1 MIPFSFQDYVTAVQ
15 AKRVCIVDPNA
26 NQFDKIFGL
35 ANLVIS
41 GINYNDWPVPFVF
54 CNSYACKDR
63 GEDATNYCT
72 YKTLAISTMN
82 GSAEEIARMERFK
95 DYIET
100 RYPQITNDNLPFDYE
115 FIQTFD
121 SNEELTSYVSSDT
134 YGEFVDG
141 KYRPKIAIA
150 VVFDGADDTKKSYDY
165 TIRTNATNFNSEELS
180 VSSMRHMHIFG
191 VIRIISSDL
200 PHTHI

>member
-1 MIPFSFQDYVTAVQ
+1 MIPFSFQDYVTAIQ

-35 ANLVIS
+35 ASLVIS

-82 GSAEEIARMERFK
+82 GSAEEMERMERFK
-95 DYIET
+95 DYVET
-100 RYPQITNDNLPFDYE
+100 RYPQITNTNLPFDYD

-121 SNEELTSYVSSDT
+121 NNDKLTSYVSSDT
-134 YGEFVDG
+134 YGEFVNG

-150 VVFDGADDTKKSYDY
+150 VVFDGADDDKSYDY
-165 TIRTNATNFNSEELS
+165 TIRTNSTNFNSEELS
-180 VSSMRHMHIFG
+180 VSRCF
-191 VIRIISSDL
+191 VVYV
-200 PHTHI
+200 